1 MAATPPQNKH
11 TPRMLWAFK
20 CDITK
25 QGTPAAS
32 PREILQAVDL
42 GLEDKIDPEYI
53 ALSREVPAD
62 QLGKPTVEYKMQG
75 DSRQGVEM
83 IIVPKAEK
91 KVVHR
96 RKDFKVVIM
105 LATMDANKF
114 QEYFDNCPLVHIAG
128 RNFHVDNI
136 YTAEAGPNFIVLAA
150 RVVIDIHENEKPG
163 DILVFLPGEGEIE
176 RVCRLVRLATKNL
189 DVFPLHST
197 LSASKQNLALKSSGP
212 NRKCIVSTNV
222 A

>member
-1 MAATPPQNKH
+1 
-11 TPRMLWAFK
+11 
-20 CDITK
+20 
-25 QGTPAAS
+25 
-32 PREILQAVDL
+32 
-42 GLEDKIDPEYI
+42 
-53 ALSREVPAD
+53 
-62 QLGKPTVEYKMQG
+62 
-75 DSRQGVEM
+75 
-83 IIVPKAEK
+83 
-91 KVVHR
+91 
-96 RKDFKVVIM
+96 M

-136 YTAEAGPNFIVLAA
+136 YTAEAGPNLIVLAA

-176 RVCRLVRLATKNL
+176 RVCRLVRLATKDL

-212 NRKCIVSTNV
+212 SRKCIVSTNV
-222 A
+222 AETSLTINGIVYVVDSGLARQLIFKPRLRLNMLQLRPISQASAKQRAGRAGRTRDGACYRLYTKRTMIAWFLPLSLPSAPCRSTRQF

>member
-1 MAATPPQNKH
+1 
-11 TPRMLWAFK
+11 
-20 CDITK
+20 
-25 QGTPAAS
+25 
-32 PREILQAVDL
+32 
-42 GLEDKIDPEYI
+42 
-53 ALSREVPAD
+53 
-62 QLGKPTVEYKMQG
+62 MQG

-163 DILVFLPGEGEIE
+163 DILVFLPGEGISEAACGPSRSDEGRCLLPTLHQANYDRMVPSTEPAI
-176 RVCRLVRLATKNL
+176 RTVSVDSAILRLVATGYRKAIDFDWIDAPHPESIARAAQDLRDWGYLKDDAALTPSGHLAAKCPL
-189 DVFPLHST
+189 DPIWYRARPSL
-197 LSASKQNLALKSSGP
+197 
-212 NRKCIVSTNV
+212 
-222 A
+222 